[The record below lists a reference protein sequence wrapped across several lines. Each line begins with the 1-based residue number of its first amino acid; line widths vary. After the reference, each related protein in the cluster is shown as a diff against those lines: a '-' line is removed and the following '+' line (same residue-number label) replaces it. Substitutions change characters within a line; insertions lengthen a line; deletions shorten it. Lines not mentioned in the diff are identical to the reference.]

1 MATQPNFSG
10 RRLIIRVGD
19 GASPE
24 FFSIFCTFNGDRAIQ
39 FDANT
44 TDEMDIDCD
53 NPTAVGWMVTQVD
66 SLSATVSGAG
76 RVKAVDVPEFFNW
89 YSSGEAR
96 NIQVE
101 IDAPDGVM
109 FEGSAFLTSWNISGG
124 ETGSATADLSIRFTG
139 PVTMDTTPS

>member
-24 FFSIFCTFNGDRAIQ
+24 VFSLFCTFNGDRAIQ
-39 FDANT
+39 FDSAS

-53 NPTAVGWMVTQVD
+53 NPTAVAWTVTQVD

-89 YSSGEAR
+89 WSSGEAR
-96 NIQVE
+96 NAQVE
-101 IDAPDGVM
+101 IDAPGGVQFDG
-109 FEGSAFLTSWNISGG
+109 SLLLLSWNVNGG
-124 ETGSATADLSIRFTG
+124 ETGSATADMTMKFTG
-139 PVTMDTTPS
+139 PVIMDETP

>member
-24 FFSIFCTFNGDRAIQ
+24 VFSLFCTFNGDRAIQ
-39 FDANT
+39 FDSAS

-53 NPTAVGWMVTQVD
+53 DPTAVAWTVTQVD

-89 YSSGEAR
+89 PGR
-96 NIQVE
+96 NRRAGRRPVRRFASASVVE
-101 IDAPDGVM
+101 RQRRRDG
-109 FEGSAFLTSWNISGG
+109 FGDGG
-124 ETGSATADLSIRFTG
+124 HDDEVYRPGHDGRN
-139 PVTMDTTPS
+139 PVT